1 MVEVKF
7 MGYDDRKKM
16 KLSRK
21 VLLERPPRTER
32 KEGEGDN
39 RDNRGP
45 RNDRRDDRR
54 DGGDRREGGNH
65 RPGNDRPQH
74 SGRQNERPAGED
86 TFKPLNESENTED
99 QKPEGF

>member
-1 MVEVKF
+1 VKF

-39 RDNRGP
+39 RENRDSRPP
-45 RNDRRDDRR
+45 RNDRR
-54 DGGDRREGGNH
+54 DGGDRRQGGNH
-65 RPGNDRPQH
+65 RPGNDRPEH
-74 SGRQNERPAGED
+74 SGRQTEKPAGED
-86 TFKPLNESENTED
+86 TFKPLNESENTD
-99 QKPEGF
+99 DVKPEGF